1 MGVREGR
8 EQGAPLIIK
17 ISASQN
23 GMRNADWLLFNL
35 AMTLFPFAHT
45 LIKTNVEMA
54 DGDDHVRKARKNFP
68 LNLKFT
74 LENNARESEH
84 CSKAEMSLLFC

>member
-1 MGVREGR
+1 MREGR

-23 GMRNADWLLFNL
+23 GIRNADWLLFNL
-35 AMTLFPFAHT
+35 AKTLFPFAHT

-54 DGDDHVRKARKNFP
+54 DGDDHVREACKNFP

>member
-1 MGVREGR
+1 MIGELGAGGGDVDVGPIFMGSFFIYGTIACQQAFPGDMGVREGR

-35 AMTLFPFAHT
+35 AM
-45 LIKTNVEMA
+45 M
-54 DGDDHVRKARKNFP
+54 
-68 LNLKFT
+68 
-74 LENNARESEH
+74 
-84 CSKAEMSLLFC
+84 